1 MDSPQHILNS
11 SVQDYAED
19 GDDPLEEEIVSLD
32 KPDFVSGGGL
42 IAVTEGGKVV
52 MPCQVNGLGGR
63 QVQGGGVHHDYHVH
77 CFRHYGPKSLEL

>member
-1 MDSPQHILNS
+1 M
-11 SVQDYAED
+11 
-19 GDDPLEEEIVSLD
+19 SLH

-63 QVQGGGVHHDYHVH
+63 QVHSGDVHPDGHVYS
-77 CFRHYGPKSLEL
+77 FRHYGPKSLEL